1 MTDSTTPPP
10 RPRPRMR
17 VSELCEREGIS
28 RATAWRWVG
37 KGLLDVSRRG
47 PRTGVRVSY
56 PTSADPDDDDDDLA

>member
-1 MTDSTTPPP
+1 MNDSQTPSSP
-10 RPRPRMR
+10 RPPRMR

-56 PTSADPDDDDDDLA
+56 PTSDDHDDDLD

>member
-1 MTDSTTPPP
+1 MTDEPTSPPGKNLTSS
-10 RPRPRMR
+10 RMR

-37 KGLLDVSRRG
+37 KGLLDVSRRA

-56 PTSADPDDDDDDLA
+56 PAGELDDDLE